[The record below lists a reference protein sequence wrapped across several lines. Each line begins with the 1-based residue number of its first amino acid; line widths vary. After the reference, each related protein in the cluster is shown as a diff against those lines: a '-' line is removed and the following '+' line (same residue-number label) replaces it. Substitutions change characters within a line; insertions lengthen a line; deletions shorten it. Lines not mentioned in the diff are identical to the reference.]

1 MSWAS
6 NTLSLAFWHA
16 MHRILAP
23 LPPGALPP
31 GDVAPILDAA
41 FDALLASANRPN
53 ATTPPWEQWGGRPL
67 AGGALDADA
76 DAAGASLSGS
86 GSHDAAAPAR
96 PGARRRPARELAA
109 RCLGLASRHDP
120 AGGGGAVRRARARTP
135 RAAGGVDK
143 RAEAHAV
150 IHGARYL
157 YASRETA
164 RRVFERRPRRRRG
177 GRGGGSWARKPSG
190 SGAARRRRRR
200 SGT

>member
-86 GSHDAAAPAR
+86 GSHAA
-96 PGARRRPARELAA
+96 
-109 RCLGLASRHDP
+109 
-120 AGGGGAVRRARARTP
+120 
-135 RAAGGVDK
+135 
-143 RAEAHAV
+143 
-150 IHGARYL
+150 
-157 YASRETA
+157 
-164 RRVFERRPRRRRG
+164 
-177 GRGGGSWARKPSG
+177 W
-190 SGAARRRRRR
+190 
-200 SGT
+200 